1 LLTIATE
8 ISCGARV
15 RKGGIDA
22 PGDKVGAIGV
32 KIGARRGNTMKPR
45 TVSAMGALVA
55 AVMAFTAPAQ
65 AETISFADAMS
76 VMARDCGAD
85 VQKHCKGVPLAN
97 NGVGQCLVANQ
108 AQVSPVCIQTLAAV
122 RASLAARIEAQDN
135 VIKVCR
141 GDANRRCQGVVNS
154 DAHTLDC
161 LLKAANHVSK
171 KCNAAI
177 TNAGW
182 R

>member
-1 LLTIATE
+1 MMRLRSLLAMV
-8 ISCGARV
+8 A
-15 RKGGIDA
+15 
-22 PGDKVGAIGV
+22 VGA
-32 KIGARRGNTMKPR
+32 A
-45 TVSAMGALVA
+45 AMGFV
-55 AVMAFTAPAQ
+55 APAQ
-65 AETISFADAMS
+65 AATVSFADAMS
-76 VMARDCGAD
+76 IMARDCGAD

-135 VIKVCR
+135 VLKVCR
-141 GDANRRCQGVVNS
+141 GDANRRCQGVVQS